1 MSAPR
6 PDIIPELDEI
16 RSRILDARSECA
28 ELVDGITDEQFNAAP
43 GENRWSMCQ
52 CIDHLVVSG
61 EKLLERIDAAIE
73 KAHRDGCYGRGP
85 FRYGRG
91 GEWITTVFS
100 LDGLRAGRKFPAPRA
115 YRPRTGRAVENALSD
130 FQVLQ
135 DNLVERIE
143 ASSGL
148 DLARVKITSP
158 ASRLLRLSLGQWFRV
173 IAGHQERHL
182 EQLRKTREA
191 ITGGSDHTN
200 G

>member
-73 KAHRDGCYGRGP
+73 KAHRDGRA
-85 FRYGRG
+85 

-148 DLARVKITSP
+148 HLARVKITSP